1 MLTQWFDNGD
11 GILVCSANGE
21 RLDHPEAHLVVLRLL
36 LTESGQYI
44 LPVNN
49 KQKDVELNNAEKS
62 RIKSMLQGLQPCQS
76 TTLEQSGNS
85 HRDQSDHSDNDAQHD
100 IKHYDKTNL
109 RSSDAQHDTSH
120 DDQPQSG
127 NYANKG
133 KLQFTAERNLANGLC
148 TGASPGL
155 MTGTSDGLCDGQ
167 KQVADD
173 EPPIQV
179 LLGNDYN
186 LEYDEMEHTYEGD
199 VFPGH
204 LPEGMLKYL
213 QKMYKAVPEEF
224 YSKSNKAPV
233 TPRNA
238 RPSVMD
244 EEATWLD
251 LSLRS
256 GNGAVAQEDCP

>member
-1 MLTQWFDNGD
+1 MRSAVLTQWFDNGD

-44 LPVNN
+44 LLVNN

-109 RSSDAQHDTSH
+109 RSSDAQHDISH

-127 NYANKG
+127 SDANKG
-133 KLQFTAERNLANGLC
+133 KLQFTAGSNLANGLC

-155 MTGTSDGLCDGQ
+155 MTWNQ
-167 KQVADD
+167 
-173 EPPIQV
+173 
-179 LLGNDYN
+179 
-186 LEYDEMEHTYEGD
+186 
-199 VFPGH
+199 
-204 LPEGMLKYL
+204 
-213 QKMYKAVPEEF
+213 
-224 YSKSNKAPV
+224 
-233 TPRNA
+233 
-238 RPSVMD
+238 
-244 EEATWLD
+244 
-251 LSLRS
+251 
-256 GNGAVAQEDCP
+256 